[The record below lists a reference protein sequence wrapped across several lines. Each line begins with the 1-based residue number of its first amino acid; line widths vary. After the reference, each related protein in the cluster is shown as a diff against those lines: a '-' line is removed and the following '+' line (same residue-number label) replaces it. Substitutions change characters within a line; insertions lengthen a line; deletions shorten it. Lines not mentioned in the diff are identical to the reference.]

1 MRKLKSDLRPVCS
14 EEEISQLVGGYDV
27 VGDVAIIIIPEEL
40 AVREQLIGDTLL
52 AANPRLRTVAKR
64 AGLYSGEFRTIP
76 LTVIAG
82 RDSTETEVKEFG
94 IRLRLDPA
102 TVYYSVRSGSERQR
116 VASLVTAGE
125 QVLVMFS
132 GIAPF
137 PLHIAKYSA
146 AAWITGIEKNPVA
159 HAYGRENVQLNRSL
173 NNISLYCGDVREVLT
188 TIQHKFHRIIM
199 PAPTLAGNYLED
211 ALQVLAGGGTL
222 HYYDMQAP
230 DCFDRAVVA
239 VEAACTA
246 SGRALVSAE
255 VVRCGHCSPKSY
267 RICVD
272 AVIA

>member
-1 MRKLKSDLRPVCS
+1 MRKLKNDLRSVCS
-14 EEEISQLVGGYDV
+14 VEEISQLVGGYDV

-40 AVREQLIGDTLL
+40 AAREQLIGDTLL

-64 AGLYSGEFRTIP
+64 AGLYSGEYRTIP

-82 RDSTETEVKEFG
+82 RESTETEVKEFG

-116 VASLVTAGE
+116 IASLVTAGE

-146 AAWITGIEKNPVA
+146 ASWITGIEKNPLA
-159 HAYGRENVQLNRSL
+159 HTYARENIQLNRTL
-173 NNISLYCGDVREVLT
+173 KNISLYCGDVRDVLT
-188 TIQHKFHRIIM
+188 EIEQNFHRIIM

-211 ALQVLAGGGTL
+211 ALQVLTGRGTL
-222 HYYDMQAP
+222 HYYDMQTP
-230 DCFDRAVVA
+230 DCFDRAVA
-239 VEAACTA
+239 DIEAACTA
-246 SGRALVSAE
+246 SGRRIVSARI
-255 VVRCGHCSPKSY
+255 VRCGHCSPKSY
-267 RICVD
+267 RICID
-272 AVIA
+272 ADIA

>member
-1 MRKLKSDLRPVCS
+1 MRKLKNDLCSVCS
-14 EEEISQLVGGYDV
+14 EEEISRLVGGYDV

-40 AVREQLIGDTLL
+40 AAKEKLIGDTLL

-64 AGLYSGEFRTIP
+64 AGLYSGEYRTIP
-76 LTVIAG
+76 LTIIAG
-82 RDSTETEVKEFG
+82 GDSTETEVKEFG
-94 IRLRLDPA
+94 LRLRLDPA
-102 TVYYSVRSGSERQR
+102 KVYYSVRSGSERQR
-116 VASLVTAGE
+116 IASLVMPDE

-146 AAWITGIEKNPVA
+146 ASWITGIEKNPVA
-159 HAYGRENVQLNRSL
+159 HAYARENIQLNRAL
-173 NNISLYCGDVREVLT
+173 NNISLYCGDVRDVL
-188 TIQHKFHRIIM
+188 IEIEQNFHRIIM

-211 ALQVLAGGGTL
+211 ALQVLASGGTL

-230 DCFDRAVVA
+230 DCFDLAVA
-239 VEAACTA
+239 DIEGACTA
-246 SGRALVSAE
+246 AGRRLVSARI
-255 VVRCGHCSPKSY
+255 VRCGHCSPKSY